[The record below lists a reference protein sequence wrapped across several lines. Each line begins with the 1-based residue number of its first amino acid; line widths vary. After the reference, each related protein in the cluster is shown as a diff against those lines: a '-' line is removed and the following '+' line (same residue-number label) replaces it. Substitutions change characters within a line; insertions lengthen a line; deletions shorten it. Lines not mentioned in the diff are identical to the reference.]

1 MRFSRHFER
10 FQGIKPFLH
19 YLMPSRFRQS
29 NATHL
34 KARVGFPLFYPIRLQ
49 NVVCVNFGFCLQ
61 TTLETHSKR

>member
-29 NATHL
+29 NATYL
-34 KARVGFPLFYPIRLQ
+34 KARAKFCRSSSSLPTAH
-49 NVVCVNFGFCLQ
+49 VVVPNFRIAKTRRC
-61 TTLETHSKR
+61 